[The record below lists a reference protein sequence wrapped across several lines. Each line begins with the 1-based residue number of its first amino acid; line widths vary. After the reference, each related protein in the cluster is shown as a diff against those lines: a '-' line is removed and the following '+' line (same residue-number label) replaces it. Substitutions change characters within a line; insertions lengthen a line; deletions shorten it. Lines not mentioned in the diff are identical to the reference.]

1 MSTAKAKNIVIKG
14 AKIKWARVHEP
25 AQNYNKTGMEYSFD
39 LEVSE
44 KQLAALYKEGMS
56 TMVKG
61 RMDKAEG
68 TMYITFK
75 KPTLSAG
82 GKEML
87 PIRVIGRNKE
97 PFSELIGNGS
107 VVNAVISVFP
117 PTKAGYSACLR
128 PEALQVV
135 DHVEYSGGDNVED
148 LFEEMDADETDE
160 FDGDF
165 I

>member
-61 RMDKAEG
+61 RKGDDDA
-68 TMYITFK
+68 MYITLK
-75 KPTLSAG
+75 KPTVSASG
-82 GKEML
+82 SEML

-117 PTKAGYSACLR
+117 PTKTGYSACLR

-135 DHVEYSGGDNVED
+135 DHVEYSGGDNVAD
-148 LFEEMDADETDE
+148 LFDEMDADETDE